1 MKFKRLADLDDLV
14 FRLECSV
21 TAMNAVH
28 TAMEEGP
35 FEPANFVPA
44 IFCIW
49 DYQVDLVKQLRKI
62 IDAEPVT
69 EGGEETKK

>member
-21 TAMNAVH
+21 TALNAVH
-28 TAMEEGP
+28 TGMAEGA

-49 DYQVDLVKQLRKI
+49 DYQADLVKQLRQI
-62 IDAEPVT
+62 IDTEPVT
-69 EGGEETKK
+69 EGATKK

>member
-21 TAMNAVH
+21 TALNAVH
-28 TAMEEGP
+28 VGMAEGP
-35 FEPANFVPA
+35 FVPA

-49 DYQVDLVKQLRKI
+49 DYQADLVKQLRQS
-62 IDAEPVT
+62 IDTELVT
-69 EGGEETKK
+69 EGATKK